1 MAELTKREAR
11 LKDVFQK
18 QVANFREAVYCLF
31 GYRVDMASE
40 AQGADSAHKGAATF
54 VLKPQFGD
62 SSRMQL
68 MFRFHKGRME
78 LLPTDFT
85 ERKLKREV
93 ETFIDRWLPCLEEM
107 LWELKSARSCVIVA
121 QGKYLGE
128 V

>member
-1 MAELTKREAR
+1 MQIAELTKREAR

-40 AQGADSAHKGAATF
+40 SQARDPAQKGDTTF
-54 VLKPQFGD
+54 VLKPQFAD

-78 LLPTDFT
+78 LVSTEFT

-93 ETFIDRWLPCLEEM
+93 ETFIERQAPLSSD
-107 LWELKSARSCVIVA
+107 A
-121 QGKYLGE
+121 
-128 V
+128 